1 MTAQRTISAV
11 LVLVS
16 VVVCVMTG
24 VALFRLLPQARGDY
38 EPVMGLV
45 LFFVLGCGLVAVVLT
60 IVLAVRAASP
70 MRDVRT
76 VPRLVSAMS
85 VVLGLLS
92 GVCIASAILLLFYLG
107 GDRSIGGMLST
118 VSFAAM
124 ALVSAAMMMIAA
136 NFRALLDKYRRADS
150 ELSRVI

>member
-1 MTAQRTISAV
+1 
-11 LVLVS
+11 
-16 VVVCVMTG
+16 
-24 VALFRLLPQARGDY
+24 
-38 EPVMGLV
+38 
-45 LFFVLGCGLVAVVLT
+45 
-60 IVLAVRAASP
+60 